1 MRSPEPLP
9 GTLVRTPRA
18 FGERVV
24 SQMFTVA
31 QKGRSPSWITAR
43 RVEAR
48 AELSTGPP
56 LRWPLAESTGGIS
69 ATTTPSG
76 RTGGLSAPAGRLN
89 LALAGPAAKR
99 DAAQASRTVGAAS
112 RRTTP
117 RTSGHREMHLSVGH

>member
-1 MRSPEPLP
+1 MRSSEPLP

-18 FGERVV
+18 FGEPAV

-31 QKGRSPSWITAR
+31 QKGRSTPWITAR
-43 RVEAR
+43 RVAAR

-56 LRWPLAESTGGIS
+56 VRWLRAEFTGGIS

-89 LALAGPAAKR
+89 LALAAPAAKR
-99 DAAQASRTVGAAS
+99 DATQASRTVGAAS
-112 RRTTP
+112 LRTT
-117 RTSGHREMHLSVGH
+117 R